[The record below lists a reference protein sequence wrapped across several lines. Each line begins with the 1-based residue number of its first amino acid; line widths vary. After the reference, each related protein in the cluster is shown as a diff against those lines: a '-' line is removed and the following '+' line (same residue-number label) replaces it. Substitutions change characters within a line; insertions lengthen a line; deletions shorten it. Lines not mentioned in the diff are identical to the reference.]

1 MGYYFRCKV
10 YERKTLYRENLMN
23 YTTVKLRTDLH
34 RKLRHYTI
42 DADKTVQVVVEKA
55 IEDFLA
61 THGPQRDDQAA

>member
-1 MGYYFRCKV
+1 MS
-10 YERKTLYRENLMN
+10 

-61 THGPQRDDQAA
+61 ANSRQHLDKVA